1 MVSHGDNFNVRCL
14 PWFDSLNFLIW
25 KIKIKVFLKSLDRN
39 VFLSIEKEYKESNY
53 VTDPWPENISKAFEA
68 NAKATYALM

>member
-1 MVSHGDNFNVRCL
+1 MN
-14 PWFDSLNFLIW
+14 
-25 KIKIKVFLKSLDRN
+25 VFLKSLGKN